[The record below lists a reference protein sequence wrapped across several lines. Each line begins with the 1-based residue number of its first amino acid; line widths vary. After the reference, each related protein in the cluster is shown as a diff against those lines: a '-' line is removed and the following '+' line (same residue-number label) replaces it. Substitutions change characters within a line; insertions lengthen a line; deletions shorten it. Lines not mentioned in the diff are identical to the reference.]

1 MTRKEAMERLD
12 YYPIA
17 DDEINNEFN
26 FISQKLDIS
35 ESKLKLI
42 MQEKNKSFKD
52 YKSSYFII
60 QFFVKLLRILKLESR
75 LIR

>member
-1 MTRKEAMERLD
+1 MD
-12 YYPIA
+12 YFPFS
-17 DDEINNEFN
+17 DEEINNEFN
-26 FISQKLDIS
+26 FISQKLDVS
-35 ESKLKLI
+35 ENKLKLI

-60 QFFVKLLRILKLESR
+60 QFFVKLLRMLNLESR